1 MGRPVWEPITLFAI
15 VIFVVTGCS
24 SGYSAPDKFTA
35 SNGAVTQATKGALS
49 TGASPGLDG
58 APQISCRADRTFCSI
73 DYVIKESTGISTDHE
88 LIEPTRQLWKALFAD
103 SKFQRG
109 RITVSGPTTTAGGK
123 DQTSKLFTL
132 TCDRGA
138 AEQIDWDN
146 VTGKGVRKLC
156 EFAANI
162 GGL

>member
-1 MGRPVWEPITLFAI
+1 MWKPIALFAT
-15 VIFVVTGCS
+15 VIFVVAGCS

-35 SNGAVTQATKGALS
+35 SNAAVTKATKGALS

-58 APQISCRADRTFCSI
+58 AAQVSCRDDRTFCSI
-73 DYVIKESTGISTDHE
+73 DYVIKESTGISTDKE

-103 SKFQRG
+103 SKFENG

-132 TCDRGA
+132 ECDRSA

-146 VTGKGVRKLC
+146 VSGKGMRQLC
-156 EFAANI
+156 KFSAKI